1 MQKRRKKTYSCQ
13 LCGQQQ
19 SHNYNRHQKRKHPG
33 MECLWKCLKC
43 NMCMS
48 SVGITQHQRCRPDPL
63 RFDQTWAQFCG
74 EFVPEPGPGLRTA
87 SMESKRRNALCAYG
101 NWLRLNG
108 AANSSLGD
116 VLTTPSLLR
125 TYLKEST
132 QLEDQMTHSLEQ
144 KSAEISDA
152 SSVIRR
158 KRIGGAGSSS
168 GRLDVA
174 QALLSAVDFVL
185 EQQLLLS
192 TEKNMALF
200 GCQRTYGQ
208 VRPHTH
214 RERESACAPVRAG
227 NI

>member
-1 MQKRRKKTYSCQ
+1 
-13 LCGQQQ
+13 
-19 SHNYNRHQKRKHPG
+19 
-33 MECLWKCLKC
+33 
-43 NMCMS
+43 MCMS

-132 QLEDQMTHSLEQ
+132 QLEDQMTHRSIFSSVIFLSSPLFLTTFSLSSLFSLLSLEQ

>member
-1 MQKRRKKTYSCQ
+1 
-13 LCGQQQ
+13 
-19 SHNYNRHQKRKHPG
+19 
-33 MECLWKCLKC
+33 
-43 NMCMS
+43 MCMS

-63 RFDQTWAQFCG
+63 RFDQTWAQFCA

-132 QLEDQMTHSLEQ
+132 QLEDQIAHRSVFSSVIFLSSPLFLTTFSLSSLFSLLSLEQ